1 MNAYPEVSA
10 AGLDGCDPAELGQ
23 LTATV
28 ERILPA
34 IEEFWRYEGRDDAAR
49 RRPGWLARLDVPLPE
64 AGGGIGAVAADLAE
78 VVIPNGARVS
88 EPGWSS
94 FITTGPT
101 TSAVAAWLAAAAAGS
116 QRYAVHAFN
125 TLERVALG
133 WVAELCGIPAAC
145 QGVFSSGGST
155 ANLVALGA
163 ARQWAF
169 ERRGMDVSAEG
180 LPPGTRARVYA
191 SEQAHNTIQRATA
204 VLGLGRAGTRRIA
217 CDARQRLDVAALR
230 AAIAEDER
238 DGVVPVAVVG
248 TAGTTD
254 TGAIDPLGD
263 LAEIARDHGAWFH
276 IDGAYGLIAA
286 ASPMLRPAF
295 AAVADADSVIVDP
308 HKWLATGAG
317 CAATY
322 VRDARLLLRAFGQGA
337 ATYYQESSFS
347 SGEDDAVVQFDSI
360 GIPYMDMGV
369 EMSAPSRGVLAWAV
383 LRELG
388 RTGVAVRVERH
399 IGLARHLAQRA
410 RQHPRLELLLEPELS
425 IVCFRYAASD
435 AVNAEILLRLRRA
448 TRSIPSSTV
457 VGGRLAI
464 RPCFINPHTQ
474 LADVDA
480 LVDHVITIGDE
491 LTGTQSG

>member
-1 MNAYPEVSA
+1 MNAYPEISPA
-10 AGLDGCDPAELGQ
+10 ALDGCDPAELGQ

-28 ERILPA
+28 ERVLPA
-34 IEEFWRYEGRDDAAR
+34 IEEFWRYDGRDDAAR

-64 AGGGIGAVAADLAE
+64 DGGGIGAVVADLAE
-78 VVIPNGARVS
+78 VVIPNGARVG

-116 QRYAVHAFN
+116 QRYAVQAFN
-125 TLERVALG
+125 TLERVALD
-133 WVAELCGIPAAC
+133 WVAQLCGIPAAY
-145 QGVFSSGGST
+145 QGVLSSGGST

-169 ERRGMDVSAEG
+169 ERRGHDVSADG

-191 SEQAHNTIQRATA
+191 SGQAHNTIQRATA

-217 CDARQRLDVAALR
+217 CDARQRIDVAALR
-230 AAIAEDER
+230 AAIAADER

-263 LAEIARDHGAWFH
+263 LAAIARELGAWFH
-276 IDGAYGLIAA
+276 VDGAYGLIAA
-286 ASPMLRPAF
+286 ASPALRPAF

-322 VRDARLLLRAFGQGA
+322 VRDAGLLPRAFAQGA
-337 ATYYQESSFS
+337 ATYYLEGSFS
-347 SGEDDAVVQFDSI
+347 SGEEDAVVQFDSA
-360 GIPYMDMGV
+360 GIPYWDMGV
-369 EMSAPSRGVLAWAV
+369 ELRPAAACWPGRCCANWAAPVSRPGWSATSGSPATWPSGPASIRAWNCCSSRSCQSSASATPPAMPSTP
-383 LRELG
+383 RSSCG
-388 RTGVAVRVERH
+388 CAAPP
-399 IGLARHLAQRA
+399 ARYHL
-410 RQHPRLELLLEPELS
+410 PRSSQASWRSGPALS
-425 IVCFRYAASD
+425 TPAPGWQTW
-435 AVNAEILLRLRRA
+435 
-448 TRSIPSSTV
+448 TRSSTTSPPSATS
-457 VGGRLAI
+457 
-464 RPCFINPHTQ
+464 
-474 LADVDA
+474 
-480 LVDHVITIGDE
+480 
-491 LTGTQSG
+491 

>member
-1 MNAYPEVSA
+1 MNAYSEISPA
-10 AGLDGCDPAELGQ
+10 ALDGCDPAELGQ

-34 IEEFWRYEGRDDAAR
+34 IEEFWRYDGRDDAAR

-64 AGGGIGAVAADLAE
+64 DGGGIGAVVADLAD

-116 QRYAVHAFN
+116 QRYAVQAFN
-125 TLERVALG
+125 TLERVALD
-133 WVAELCGIPAAC
+133 WVAQLCGIPAAC

-169 ERRGMDVSAEG
+169 ERRGHDVSADG
-180 LPPGTRARVYA
+180 LPPAVRARVYA
-191 SEQAHNTIQRATA
+191 SGQAHNTIQRATA

-217 CDARQRLDVAALR
+217 CDARQRIDVAALR
-230 AAIAEDER
+230 AAIAADER

-263 LAEIARDHGAWFH
+263 LAEIAREHGAWFH
-276 IDGAYGLIAA
+276 VDGAYGLIAA
-286 ASPMLRPAF
+286 ASPALRPAF

-322 VRDARLLLRAFGQGA
+322 VRDAGLLTRAFAQGA
-337 ATYYQESSFS
+337 ATYY
-347 SGEDDAVVQFDSI
+347 
-360 GIPYMDMGV
+360 
-369 EMSAPSRGVLAWAV
+369 W
-383 LRELG
+383 
-388 RTGVAVRVERH
+388 
-399 IGLARHLAQRA
+399 RA
-410 RQHPRLELLLEPELS
+410 RSPPGRMMRSSSSTAPGSPTGTWVSSCLRPAAACWPGRCCANWAAPVSRPGWSATSGSPATWPSGPASIRGWNCCSSRSCQSSASATPPATPSTPRSSCGCAAPPA
-425 IVCFRYAASD
+425 RYH
-435 AVNAEILLRLRRA
+435 LRRSSEA
-448 TRSIPSSTV
+448 TWRSGPALSTPAP
-457 VGGRLAI
+457 G
-464 RPCFINPHTQ
+464 
-474 LADVDA
+474 
-480 LVDHVITIGDE
+480 
-491 LTGTQSG
+491 

>member
-1 MNAYPEVSA
+1 MSAFSTFSSA
-10 AGLDGCDPAELGQ
+10 AVQGSDPAELGQ

-28 ERILPA
+28 QRILPA
-34 IEEFWRYEGRDDAAR
+34 IEQFRRYDARDEAAR
-49 RRPGWLARLDVPLPE
+49 ARPGWLARLDVPLPE
-64 AGGGIGAVAADLAE
+64 AGGGIAAVVADLAE
-78 VVIPNGARVS
+78 VVIPNGSRVG
-88 EPGWSS
+88 EPGWSG

-101 TSAVAAWLAAAAAGS
+101 TAAVAAWLAAAAAGS
-116 QRYAVHAFN
+116 QRYLVQAFN

-133 WVAELCGIPAAC
+133 WVAQLCGIPAAH
-145 QGVFSSGGST
+145 QGVLSSGGST

-169 ERRGMDVSAEG
+169 EQRGVDVSQDG
-180 LPPGTRARVYA
+180 LPSGARARIYA
-191 SEQAHNTIQRATA
+191 SEQAHHTIQRATA

-217 CDARQRLDVAALR
+217 CDARQRIDVAALR

-263 LAEIARDHGAWFH
+263 LAQVAREHGAWFH
-276 IDGAYGLIAA
+276 VDGAYGLIAA
-286 ASPMLRPAF
+286 ASPALRPAF

-308 HKWLATGAG
+308 HKWLATGGG

-322 VRDARLLLRAFGQGA
+322 VRDAGLLMRAFAQGA
-337 ATYYQESSFS
+337 AAYLEGSFS
-347 SGEDDAVVQFDSI
+347 SQEHDAVVQWDSI
-360 GIPYMDMGV
+360 GIPYLDMGV
-369 EMSAPSRGVLAWAV
+369 ELSAPSRGVLAWAV

-388 RTGVAVRVERH
+388 RAGVAARVERH
-399 IGLARHLAQRA
+399 VGFARHVAQRA
-410 RQHPRLELLLEPELS
+410 LRHPRLELLLEPELS

-435 AVNAEILLRLRRA
+435 AVNAEILLRLRRT

-457 VGGRLAI
+457 VAGHLAI

-491 LTGTQSG
+491 LTNTHSG